1 MYDGAELA
9 RTIVSNP
16 SEIDTALAL
25 YEKELFPRSAKIA
38 RASAKNLQRFFDETA
53 PRGTVD
59 LFEGFRTQL
68 RGCSRDARDHTKLRP
83 GRDYCLD

>member
-1 MYDGAELA
+1 MSPFADEGASLAMYDGAELA

-59 LFEGFRTQL
+59 LFKGL
-68 RGCSRDARDHTKLRP
+68 
-83 GRDYCLD
+83 